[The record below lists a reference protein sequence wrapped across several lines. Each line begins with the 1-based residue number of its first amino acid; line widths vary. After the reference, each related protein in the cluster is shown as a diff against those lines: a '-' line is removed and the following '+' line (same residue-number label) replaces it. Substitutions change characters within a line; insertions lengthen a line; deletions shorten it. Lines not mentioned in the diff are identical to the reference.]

1 MLYICAWC
9 VHLLHLTEIMLCF
22 QGFSNSIVHSILRT
36 YCRSAFAFAHTYV
49 HFLWFLLVV
58 FFFAQFSKVPYFL
71 WLFFL
76 LVGITRCFPINW
88 LGFGYVYFIPHII
101 LSSTRHWLV
110 VRVTNRRYWRGWPGA
125 YIYIYMHI
133 CTSVAIRYTH
143 SHTPFRQWPQ
153 SDTRK
158 PCAINQAHKNRAVAI
173 VRSEK

>member
-1 MLYICAWC
+1 MMC
-9 VHLLHLTEIMLCF
+9 TP
-22 QGFSNSIVHSILRT
+22 
-36 YCRSAFAFAHTYV
+36 SAFNGNHVMFSRVQQFNCPFYSPNILSFCICICPYVRSFSMIFACC
-49 HFLWFLLVV
+49 
-58 FFFAQFSKVPYFL
+58 FFFLRNSAKFHIFFGC
-71 WLFFL
+71 FFL
-76 LVGITRCFPINW
+76 LAGITRCFPINW